1 MELKKILSL
10 FSELDTPSTHELL
23 EKAQQIEVP
32 ANTTLFR
39 QGDSCKNYLL
49 VLEGNIKVFTRAE
62 NGREIVLYRL
72 GSGDSCVLTT
82 SCLFGNTQYSAEGVS
97 DTDITALAIPA
108 ALFRESVEQSE
119 IFRNHV
125 FKAFSSH
132 LSSLIGLVEE
142 VAFGRLDIRL
152 AKCLLSQC
160 GPSSILKTTHQELA
174 TELGTAREVI
184 SRQLKEL
191 EIQGL
196 VELGRGSVRI
206 TDKTALEKIIAK

>member
-1 MELKKILSL
+1 MDLKQI
-10 FSELDTPSTHELL
+10 FTIFAELDNPNTRALL
-23 EKAQQIEVP
+23 EKAQQIEVA

-82 SCLFGNTQYSAEGVS
+82 SCLFGNTHYSAEGVS
-97 DTDITALAIPA
+97 DTKVTALAIPA
-108 ALFRESVEQSE
+108 ELFKASVESSE

-132 LSSLIGLVEE
+132 LSRLITLVEE
-142 VAFGRLDIRL
+142 VAFGKLDIRL
-152 AKCLLSQC
+152 AKYLLSQC
-160 GPSSILKTTHQELA
+160 EPGCVLKTTHQDLA

-191 EIQGL
+191 ETHGL
-196 VELGRGSVRI
+196 LELARGSVRI
-206 TDKTALEKIIAK
+206 TDKTALEKISLM